1 MSSVSGVSPY
11 SSSLWLEVPT
21 EPASGP
27 RPDGTSGAFATGLP
41 PIGPSSD
48 DASLQLVLS
57 ILRSD
62 GADKAA
68 ANRIRSL
75 LSGFAGVFG
84 AIGANALQRQR
95 LIEQNADN
103 AAEIAN
109 LQQQKTSATSDLA
122 SAEDKLQHDQK
133 LDPPDPDLVKADM
146 DAIAAIQASISALTL
161 AIGNLQT
168 QSDANTA
175 KIAGLQSG
183 FLSGF
188 ASIAAAIIR
197 NLASQQRSI
206 DAGNDSSIGLIESI
220 YADVQQFLTEAQAV
234 KEQRLLQGRAAD
246 DKDIATQQTDDLT
259 RRNADAAVALRG
271 EVAGDNQER
280 DQDAGA
286 RNARQDVIAQAERQ
300 ALETARPDPALAT
313 EQAGSFPTS
322 NDPSAASDDAR
333 RAEAEA
339 IAASAVRRA
348 TDSTVDSRDDDPV
361 RAGRRLDRSSALAP
375 EEPRNSASPVGVRDE
390 ATSSAA
396 RDDAAAVVR
405 RHDLTANANA
415 AAVAD
420 HVADLSE
427 IADRALQRDAVDQA
441 AIDRLVERADRL
453 VATLSHLLN
462 PPSPA
467 DLSERGLTSASLQDG
482 TGRLRIPI

>member
-11 SSSLWLEVPT
+11 PSSLWLEVPN
-21 EPASGP
+21 EPTGGP
-27 RPDGTSGAFATGLP
+27 RADGTSGAFATGLP

-109 LQQQKTSATSDLA
+109 LQQQKSSATSDLA

-146 DAIAAIQASISALTL
+146 DAIAAIQASIATLTQ
-161 AIGNLQT
+161 AIGNLQAL
-168 QSDANTA
+168 SDANA
-175 KIAGLQSG
+175 ARIAGLQSG

-234 KEQRLLQGRAAD
+234 KEQRLLQDRTAD
-246 DKDIATQQTDDLT
+246 DKEIATQLT
-259 RRNADAAVALRG
+259 QGVTQQNADAAATLRG
-271 EVAGDNQER
+271 DIAGGDQET
-280 DQDAGA
+280 AA
-286 RNARQDVIAQAERQ
+286 RSAKQDVIAQASRQ
-300 ALETARPDPALAT
+300 ALETARPDPALAN
-313 EQAGSFPTS
+313 EQAGPPATS
-322 NDPSAASDDAR
+322 DDPSALSDDLRRIETAAIPAAPAAR
-333 RAEAEA
+333 P
-339 IAASAVRRA
+339 A
-348 TDSTVDSRDDDPV
+348 TDRTADPPDDGRVRADRRPDREIAPAFDGSREPASRVRLRDD
-361 RAGRRLDRSSALAP
+361 
-375 EEPRNSASPVGVRDE
+375 AS
-390 ATSSAA
+390 SSAA
-396 RDDAAAVVR
+396 RDDDADAVLQRGLAANADAAA
-405 RHDLTANANA
+405 
-415 AAVAD
+415 
-420 HVADLSE
+420 S
-427 IADRALQRDAVDQA
+427 ADRAVDARAIADSSQQREAVDQT
-441 AIDRLVERADRL
+441 AINRLVDRADRL
-453 VATLSHLLN
+453 VATLNHLLN
-462 PPSPA
+462 PPTASDPL
-467 DLSERGLTSASLQDG
+467 DRGLTSASLQDG
-482 TGRLRIPI
+482 AGRLRIPI